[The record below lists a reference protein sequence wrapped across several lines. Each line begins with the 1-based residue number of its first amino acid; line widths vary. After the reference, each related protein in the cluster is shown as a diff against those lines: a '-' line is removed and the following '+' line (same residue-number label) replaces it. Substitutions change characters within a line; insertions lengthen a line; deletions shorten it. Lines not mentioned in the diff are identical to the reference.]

1 MIYVLNNF
9 ITVFFQVLSLFLMM
23 SFGFVGQKTRLISE
37 EGSKVMS
44 DLVMYFVTPCLI
56 INSFSRKFDASKLKE
71 LLFVLVIV
79 ILIHIF
85 NITLATIIFK
95 DKEKAI
101 NRVFRFG
108 VVFANSGYMG
118 IPLQQAIFGDDGVFY
133 GTAYVVIFQ
142 LTLWSYGLICM
153 SGDKKYISAK
163 KLLINPGIIGTILG
177 LTVFI
182 TSLPI
187 PNVLSGVISSM
198 ASLNTP
204 LAMIVIGFS
213 LAKSNFLS
221 ALKLPVTY
229 LLAFLRLIFI
239 PLVAMIV
246 LYIAGVRGI
255 IPVSI
260 IVSASAPI
268 AAATTMFATRFENDS
283 VAASNLVAITT
294 ILSIITMPAI
304 VAFAQSLFL

>member
-1 MIYVLNNF
+1 
-9 ITVFFQVLSLFLMM
+9 MM
-23 SFGFVGQKTRLISE
+23 SFGFAGQKTKLITDES
-37 EGSKVMS
+37 SKVMS

-71 LLFVLVIV
+71 LLFVLVVV
-79 ILIHIF
+79 ILIHLF
-85 NITLATIIFK
+85 NILLATVIFR
-95 DKEKAI
+95 DKQKAL
-101 NRVFRFG
+101 NRIFRFG

-163 KLLINPGIIGTILG
+163 KLLINPGIIGTVLG

-187 PNVLSGVISSM
+187 PDVFKGVISSM

-229 LLAFLRLIFI
+229 LLAFLRLILI
-239 PLVAMIV
+239 PLTAIFVF
-246 LYIAGVRGI
+246 YISGVRGI
-255 IPVSI
+255 IPVSVV
-260 IVSASAPI
+260 VSASAPI
-268 AAATTMFATRFENDS
+268 AAASTMFATRFNNDS
-283 VAASNLVAITT
+283 VTASNLVAITT
-294 ILSIITMPAI
+294 ILSIITMPVI
-304 VAFAQSLFL
+304 VAFAQFLFE

>member
-1 MIYVLNNF
+1 MLNNF
-9 ITVFFQVLSLFLMM
+9 ITVFLQVLSLFLMM
-23 SFGFVGQKTRLISE
+23 AFGFAGQKTRLISD

-44 DLVMYFVTPCLI
+44 DVVMYFVTPCLI
-56 INSFSRKFDASKLKE
+56 INSFSRKFDSSKLKE

-79 ILIHIF
+79 ILIHLF
-85 NITLATIIFK
+85 NILLATLVFK
-95 DKEKAI
+95 DSKKAL

-153 SGDKKYISAK
+153 SGDKQYISAK
-163 KLLINPGIIGTILG
+163 KLLINPGIIGTVLG

-187 PNVLSGVISSM
+187 PNVLGGVISRM
-198 ASLNTP
+198 ANLNTP

-213 LAKSNFLS
+213 LAKSNFIS

-229 LLAFLRLIFI
+229 LLAFLRLILI
-239 PLVAMIV
+239 PSVAMGV
-246 LYIAGVRGI
+246 LFIAGVRGI

-268 AAATTMFATRFENDS
+268 AAATTMFATRFGNDS
-283 VAASNLVAITT
+283 ITASNLVAITT
-294 ILSIITMPAI
+294 LLSIITMPFI
-304 VAFAQSLFL
+304 VALAQSIFL

>member
-1 MIYVLNNF
+1 MLNNF
-9 ITVFFQVLSLFLMM
+9 ITVFLQVLSLFLMM
-23 SFGFVGQKTRLISE
+23 SFGFIGQKTKLISD

-44 DLVMYFVTPCLI
+44 DVVMYFVTPCLI
-56 INSFSRKFDASKLKE
+56 INSFSREFDASKLKE
-71 LLFVLVIV
+71 LFFVLVIV

-85 NITLATIIFK
+85 NITLATIIFR

-101 NRVFRFG
+101 NRVYRFG

-142 LTLWSYGLICM
+142 LTIWSYGLICM

-163 KLLINPGIIGTILG
+163 KLIINPGVIGTVLG
-177 LTVFI
+177 LIVFI

-187 PNVLSGVISSM
+187 PDVFKGVISSM

-229 LLAFLRLIFI
+229 LLSFLRLILI
-239 PLVAMIV
+239 PLVAMAV
-246 LYIAGVRGI
+246 LYIFGVRGI
-255 IPVSI
+255 IPVSV

-268 AAATTMFATRFENDS
+268 AAATTMFSTRFENDS
-283 VAASNLVAITT
+283 VSASNLVAITT
-294 ILSIITMPAI
+294 LMSIITMPTI
-304 VAFAQSLFL
+304 VALAQSLFL